1 MAKQIEADARTAPV
15 DISFLM
21 AAHNAAPWIETA
33 IRSALDQAGVAVEV
47 LVVDDGS
54 TDGTASVLARLAAA
68 DPRIRPIPLD
78 AAHTH
83 APRGPSAARN
93 AALAAARGRWVA
105 ILDADDL
112 IVPDRSRTLLDL
124 AAATDADLIADNP
137 IPFTGAFDPGGAGML
152 DRGREPYLFTVEL
165 AQYLTCNR
173 MLTPGVKLGYLKPM
187 LRADVVRRHGLR
199 YVDTVRVGEDFLFCV
214 AALAEGARFVV
225 SSYAGYGYR
234 RGPASLSHRLRL
246 ADIEHLDAAFAAY
259 AEGGALAG
267 HRARSA
273 GIRQASRAYRDSLA
287 TAQVI
292 ARVVEA
298 AQGGRWLRGAALA
311 LTRPRAWRFL
321 TSSLMAAAGKRAGR
335 RLRLAM
341 PDALPAGPR

>member
-1 MAKQIEADARTAPV
+1 MANQIVADARDVSV

-33 IRSALDQAGVAVEV
+33 IRSALDQAGVAVEI

-54 TDGTASVLARLAAA
+54 VDGTASVVARLAAE
-68 DPRIRPIPLD
+68 DPRIRRIPLD
-78 AAHTH
+78 GAQTG

-93 AALAAARGRWVA
+93 AALKAARGRWLA

-124 AAATDADLIADNP
+124 AAATNADLIADNP
-137 IPFTGAFDPGGAGML
+137 IPFSGGFDPHGAGML
-152 DRGREPYLFTVEL
+152 ERGREPYLFTVDL

-187 LRADVVRRHGLR
+187 LRADFVRRHGLR
-199 YVDTVRVGEDFLFCV
+199 YDAEVRIGEDFLFCA
-214 AALAEGARFVV
+214 AALAAGARFVV

-234 RGPASLSHRLRL
+234 RGPASLSHRLHL
-246 ADIEHLDAAFAAY
+246 ADIQRLDAAFAAW
-259 AEGGALAG
+259 AEQ
-267 HRARSA
+267 RERSPEI
-273 GIRQASRAYRDSLA
+273 GQAAHAYRDSLA

-292 ARVVEA
+292 ARVIDA
-298 AQGGRWLRGAALA
+298 AQGGHWLRGAALA
-311 LTRPRAWRFL
+311 LARPRAWRLL
-321 TSSLMAAAGKRAGR
+321 TGSLMAAAGNRFKK
-335 RLRLAM
+335 RLRPAL
-341 PDALPAGPR
+341 PDALPAGQG